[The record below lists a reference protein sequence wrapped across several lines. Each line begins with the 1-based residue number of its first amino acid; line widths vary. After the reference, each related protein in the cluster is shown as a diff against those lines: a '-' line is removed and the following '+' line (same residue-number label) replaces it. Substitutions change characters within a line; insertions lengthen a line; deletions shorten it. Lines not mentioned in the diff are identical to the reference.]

1 MSNFTV
7 VIEPGDVCKFAD
19 KCANAENCPRAKQA
33 SQSKVYCYEFKT
45 FEGKRPS
52 EFNTTSDYKILH
64 G

>member
-7 VIEPGDVCKFAD
+7 TIEPGETCKMAD
-19 KCANAENCPRAKQA
+19 RCSKSETCSRVKQA
-33 SQSKVYCYEFKT
+33 SQSKVYCYEFST

-52 EFNTTSDYKILH
+52 EFDTSSNYKIIH